1 SRVFDGREE
10 VGFELESYKRSLIE
24 QGFELEQ
31 DASSQQLKPLWRVD
45 LVTTGDNEIA
55 CIFTIHHILMDG
67 WSTGVLLSELFA
79 HYQNMSL
86 PVVSHDFADYLEW
99 VVQQEPESAQEYW
112 RGYLNGVEAPTMLVE
127 QYGSNTDKLGHVRHN
142 VDFSAEV
149 LSGWQSQL
157 KSSGI
162 TLNTLIQ
169 GAWLLTL
176 QRYTGQSQPVFGNT
190 VAGRPSSLANS
201 EAMVGLFINT
211 LPVTSMVDWR
221 AKTGEWLADI
231 QEQAS
236 AQREFSHVSLSEV

>member
-1 SRVFDGREE
+1 MKRHSILRSTLHQVEGQAHLYVWDDLPITSRVFDGREE

-31 DASSQQLKPLWRVD
+31 DASVQQLKPLWRVD

-176 QRYTGQSQPVFGNT
+176 QRYTG
-190 VAGRPSSLANS
+190 
-201 EAMVGLFINT
+201 
-211 LPVTSMVDWR
+211 
-221 AKTGEWLADI
+221 
-231 QEQAS
+231 
-236 AQREFSHVSLSEV
+236 SLSLFSAIRLQVGHRHWQTVKHGWSFH